1 MFNVL
6 HLVLYLVLVCVL
18 VCVCVYVLVFV
29 VHFQLGGGGYEGEG
43 AHAIHS

>member
-1 MFNVL
+1 
-6 HLVLYLVLVCVL
+6 
-18 VCVCVYVLVFV
+18 VLVFV